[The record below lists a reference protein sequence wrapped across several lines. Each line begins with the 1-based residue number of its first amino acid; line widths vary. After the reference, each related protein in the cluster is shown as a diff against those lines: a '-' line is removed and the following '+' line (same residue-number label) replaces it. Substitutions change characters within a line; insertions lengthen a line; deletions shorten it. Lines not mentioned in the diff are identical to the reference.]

1 MIDTRKIARAAL
13 FALLLY
19 AAIAAAFFFV
29 SGDQLDY
36 QDKQSDTVSPTAGVG
51 EVLPG
56 MEVRQRFTA
65 QGDELRGVS
74 IPLAT
79 YGRENTST
87 LRFAVENEAG
97 ETVGETELPTAGA
110 VDSEPVTALFSQVV
124 PLVKG
129 GSYTLVITS
138 PDGAEGNAV
147 SVWYGATMALRSG
160 SIPVQIAD
168 DERVEVNGTPLEG
181 KLTVS
186 FLEREYLWFGAW
198 YWAFALGLGALI
210 GAYGI
215 YTLAQAKK
223 GRASLVLRVCAAFSR
238 YSYLIRQ
245 LVSRDFK
252 AKYKRSVLG
261 VLWSLLNPV
270 LTMLVQYVVFSS
282 LFKSDIPNFALYLI
296 IGIVC
301 YSFFNE
307 SVTMSLTSITG
318 NAGLITK
325 VYMPKYIYPFS
336 RTISSGVNLLLSL
349 IPLFGMMLLT
359 RTPLRPAVL
368 LLPFGLACL
377 FMLSLGMGM
386 LLATLMVF
394 FRDTQFLW
402 GVASMLWMYLTPIM
416 YPENIIPAQ
425 YMTLYKCNP
434 LYHIIRFMR
443 IVLMDG
449 VSPEPKAYALCL
461 IASVAPLAVG
471 ALAFW
476 KKQDSFV
483 MNL

>member
-1 MIDTRKIARAAL
+1 MIDVKKIVRHTLAV
-13 FALLLY
+13 LLIY
-19 AAIAAAFFFV
+19 AVIAAAFFFV
-29 SGDQLDY
+29 SGDQLNY
-36 QDKQSDTVSPTAGVG
+36 QDEQTDMVSPSAGVG
-51 EVLPG
+51 ELLRG

-65 QGDELRGVS
+65 EGDELRGVS
-74 IPLAT
+74 LPLAT
-79 YGRENTST
+79 YGRANTST
-87 LRFAVENEAG
+87 LRFAVEDGNGA
-97 ETVGETELPTAGA
+97 TLGETEIPTAGIA
-110 VDSEPVTALFSQVV
+110 DAEPMTVLFSENV
-124 PLVKG
+124 PLEKG
-129 GSYTLVITS
+129 ESYTLVITS
-138 PDGAEGNAV
+138 PDAVEGNAV
-147 SVWYGATMALRSG
+147 SVWYGDAMALRSG
-160 SIPVQIAD
+160 SIPVQIAE
-168 DERVEVNGTPLEG
+168 DERLVVDGTALAG

-186 FLEREYLWFGAW
+186 FLQREYLWFGDW
-198 YWAFALGLGALI
+198 YWAFALGLGVLI

-215 YTLAQAKK
+215 YTLALAKK
-223 GRASLVLRVCAAFSR
+223 GRASLAVRVSAAFSR

-261 VLWSLLNPV
+261 ILWSLLNPV
-270 LTMLVQYVVFSS
+270 LTMLVQYIVFSS

-336 RTISSGVNLLLSL
+336 RTVSSGVNLLLSL

-377 FMLSLGMGM
+377 FMLSLGLGM

-416 YPENIIPAQ
+416 YPESIIPAQ
-425 YMTLYKCNP
+425 YVTLYKCNP

-461 IASVAPLAVG
+461 LASVAPLAVG
-471 ALAFW
+471 VLAFW